1 MKELSCHASRVF
13 GVGEAQIGKSFCRY
27 SSASGPTLTF
37 SVKWAGKVGGHSS
50 SLHLPVSGEGAP
62 YQSMS
67 GCGQDQK
74 SGAPGGMSPHFCH
87 RSCEKNCFQRGL
99 GGGDAERAAS
109 GINGIKSVRRG
120 WSSPRYAC

>member
-1 MKELSCHASRVF
+1 MKELSCHAPRVF

-37 SVKWAGKVGGHSS
+37 SVKWASKVGGHSF

-67 GCGQDQK
+67 GVRPRSK
-74 SGAPGGMSPHFCH
+74 VGGSARHESPPLPP
-87 RSCEKNCFQRGL
+87 KL
-99 GGGDAERAAS
+99 
-109 GINGIKSVRRG
+109 
-120 WSSPRYAC
+120 